1 MKTRRI
7 PAALLA
13 LLLLLPACSEQT
25 DPEFAGCMTEAMCV
39 ANSADVIPS
48 YYDVALKDKYNRDAE
63 SAEMLDIIRDS
74 LIFDFGYLNS
84 FALNTA
90 GHLFVQLVRV
100 GSTDFASSYAQNK
113 KGYEKALEK
122 MQEAYAD

>member
-1 MKTRRI
+1 MKTNRF

-13 LLLLLPACSEQT
+13 LLTLPGCSEQ
-25 DPEFAGCMTEAMCV
+25 PESESRPEQTAVSANPVPEEVETEP
-39 ANSADVIPS
+39 I
-48 YYDVALKDKYNRDAE
+48 E
-63 SAEMLDIIRDS
+63 TGMLDIIRDS

-100 GSTDFASSYAQNK
+100 GSTDFASSYAKNQ
-113 KGYEKALEK
+113 KGYEKALTK